1 VLLCTLLVDLRHL
14 HAFGAAACAKDV
26 PIETHFLP
34 ELGKQGQ
41 DSFSLPPCKPHCQL
55 QRTRQISQLAAAYH
69 AKTSMQLIGAS
80 FGSAAPL
87 MLLPLAIKRERIKY
101 DVPPSKQDL
110 RMQYLS

>member
-1 VLLCTLLVDLRHL
+1 
-14 HAFGAAACAKDV
+14 
-26 PIETHFLP
+26 
-34 ELGKQGQ
+34 
-41 DSFSLPPCKPHCQL
+41 
-55 QRTRQISQLAAAYH
+55 
-69 AKTSMQLIGAS
+69 MQLIGAS